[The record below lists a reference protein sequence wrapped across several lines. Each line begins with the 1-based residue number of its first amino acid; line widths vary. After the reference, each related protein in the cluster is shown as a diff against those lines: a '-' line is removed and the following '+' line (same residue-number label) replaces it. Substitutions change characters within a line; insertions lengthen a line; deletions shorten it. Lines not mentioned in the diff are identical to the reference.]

1 MLEISSSI
9 CVVLVQVSSHIIL
22 WEPCSPSDFSYH
34 TGKWEDCCKTIIIT
48 KCCMM
53 LVEVVILR
61 NDESLINFESRGNR
75 ICY

>member
-1 MLEISSSI
+1 MSSSI

-22 WEPCSPSDFSYH
+22 WEPSSPSDFSYQ
-34 TGKWEDCCKTIIIT
+34 TGKWEDCCRAIIIT

-61 NDESLINFESRGNR
+61 NDGSLINFESRGNR